1 MSVFKKEME
10 DYVKYPSGVHEKL
23 FVALGNGYEADK
35 IGATGA
41 IVFAHFGFTGNEIS
55 LGEYLERERVQP
67 SGLDVRVCANGD
79 LIKMFPSEKLVSF
92 EEIDSHRIHNDYDGL
107 LFEQLTLMANK
118 GHRIIAIT
126 PLRTFDGTLGRD
138 NDEKALQTLKRWL
151 ENGGAEKVD
160 KVVYMSMR

>member
-1 MSVFKKEME
+1 MK

-55 LGEYLERERVQP
+55 LGEYLEREKVQP

-92 EEIDSHRIHNDYDGL
+92 EEIDSHRIHNDYDEL
-107 LFEQLTLMANK
+107 LFSQLTLMADK
-118 GHRIIAIT
+118 GHKVIAIT
-126 PLRTFDGTLGRD
+126 PLRTSDRATGAE
-138 NDEKALQTLKRWL
+138 NDEATLHTLKRWL

-160 KVVYMSMR
+160 EVVYMSMR